1 MLQIRGELVIFLVSV
16 VTGIMLRLVYRSIS
30 IFRQLIEHSLFIIG
44 IEDIIFWLGAALYV
58 FVQIYHTS
66 DGSIRWYFI
75 LGVALGVILM
85 TAFFSASE
93 KLYKKIYGRKKKD
106 LCQGLDK
113 KEEKS

>member
-1 MLQIRGELVIFLVSV
+1 MIFLLAVIAGAV
-16 VTGIMLRLVYRSIS
+16 VRLSYRCICCFRSIV
-30 IFRQLIEHSLFIIG
+30 RHSLYAVE
-44 IEDIIFWLGAALYV
+44 IEDMLFWIGAAVYL